1 MKYLPLLWIH
11 IFQWTKFNRIFKTW
25 QKERFSVRLR
35 SLQQSVKETVSP
47 DLKCLEVESVKSPW
61 LVHVTPDIENNLSFP
76 FNNGPLGFLSVLY
89 QTHSNSLSL
98 LKLE

>member
-1 MKYLPLLWIH
+1 
-11 IFQWTKFNRIFKTW
+11 
-25 QKERFSVRLR
+25 
-35 SLQQSVKETVSP
+35 
-47 DLKCLEVESVKSPW
+47 VESVKSPW